1 MPDTQD
7 TKPGNK
13 NSALRYAGLAGQ
25 MMGMLAAAT
34 WLGWFIDKKT
44 TWNFP
49 LFIIIL
55 PVLML
60 GYSLW
65 KLVKTFEQ
73 PGK

>member
-1 MPDTQD
+1 MPEE
-7 TKPGNK
+7 K
-13 NSALRYAGLAGQ
+13 NNTMRYLGLAGQ

-55 PVLML
+55 PVLIL
-60 GYSLW
+60 AYSLW
-65 KLVKTFEQ
+65 KLVKTFEK

>member
-1 MPDTQD
+1 MSEE
-7 TKPGNK
+7 K
-13 NSALRYAGLAGQ
+13 NNTMRYLGLAGQ

-55 PVLML
+55 PVLIL
-60 GYSLW
+60 AYSLW
-65 KLVKTFEQ
+65 KLVKTFEK

>member
-1 MPDTQD
+1 MAT
-7 TKPGNK
+7 NK
-13 NSALRYAGLAGQ
+13 KNNNTMKFVGLAGQ

-60 GYSLW
+60 AYSLY
-65 KLVKTFEQ
+65 KLVKTFGQ
-73 PGK
+73 SDK

>member
-1 MPDTQD
+1 MPDE
-7 TKPGNK
+7 K
-13 NSALRYAGLAGQ
+13 NNTMRYLGLAGQ

-55 PVLML
+55 PVLIL
-60 GYSLW
+60 AYSLW
-65 KLVKTFEQ
+65 KLVKTFEK